1 MKSMIRDAVILFVIT
16 IIAGGILG
24 AVYQITKEPIAQQKE
39 KAKQEA
45 YKVVFAS
52 AESFET
58 TDKITAEEATAC
70 VKENGFPGQSISD
83 EIMEAKDASGNVLG
97 YVITVVTS
105 EGYAGD
111 ITFAMGITNDGTLNG
126 ISLLS
131 IGETPG
137 LGMKAEDVLVPQFA
151 NKAVP
156 VFEYTKSGAVSDA
169 QIDAISGATVTT
181 NAIVNGVNSGLYVF
195 QNKLAEGGSSN
206 E

>member
-1 MKSMIRDAVILFVIT
+1 MKSMIKDTVILFLIT
-16 IIAGGILG
+16 VIAGGILG
-24 AVYQITKEPIAQQKE
+24 AVYQITKDPIAAQEE

-52 AESFET
+52 AENFEA
-58 TDKITAEEATAC
+58 TDKITAEEATAY
-70 VKENGFPGQSISD
+70 VRENGFPGQSISG
-83 EIMEAKDASGNVLG
+83 EIIEAKDASGNVLG

-111 ITFAMGITNDGTLNG
+111 ITFAMGVTMDGTLNG

-131 IGETPG
+131 ISETPG
-137 LGMKAEDVLVPQFA
+137 LGMKADEVLVPQFA

-156 VFEYTKSGAVSDA
+156 AFEYTKSGAVSDA

-181 NAIVNGVNSGLYVF
+181 NAIVNGVNSGLSVF
-195 QNKLAEGGSSN
+195 QNKLMEGGNTN

>member
-1 MKSMIRDAVILFVIT
+1 MKSMIKDAVILFLIT
-16 IIAGGILG
+16 VIAGGILG
-24 AVYQITKEPIAQQKE
+24 AVYQITKEPIAEQQE

-52 AESFET
+52 AENFEAT
-58 TDKITAEEATAC
+58 SKVTAEEATAY
-70 VKENGFPGQSISD
+70 VKENGFPAQSITD

-156 VFEYTKSGAVSDA
+156 VFEYTKSGAVTEA
-169 QIDAISGATVTT
+169 QIDAISGATITT
-181 NAIVNGVNSGLYVF
+181 NAVVNGVNSGLSVF
-195 QNKLAEGGSSN
+195 QNMLAEGGAAN